1 MVSTNPFER
10 YSRLQ
15 ITLSRDP
22 LFQVVSGLTFFL
34 VHPTAPPRFTKKPP
48 SFIVIKE
55 GGNVSF
61 SFSTSGNPAPKI
73 TWSMQG
79 RRESPA
85 RFRILDDKFEMDN
98 VRFEDEGLITCHA
111 ENMFGVEVS
120 KLNLTVLGES
130 VVYLKTWH
138 ITSR

>member
-1 MVSTNPFER
+1 MVSTIPLER

-15 ITLSRDP
+15 ITFSPSFIL
-22 LFQVVSGLTFFL
+22 VVSELIFFY

-55 GGNVSF
+55 GGNISF

-73 TWSMQG
+73 TWSMQD

-98 VRFEDEGLITCHA
+98 VHFEDEGLITCHA

-120 KLNLTVLGES
+120 KVNLTVLGELLLLFIS
-130 VVYLKTWH
+130 KRG
-138 ITSR
+138 IS

>member
-1 MVSTNPFER
+1 M
-10 YSRLQ
+10 
-15 ITLSRDP
+15 
-22 LFQVVSGLTFFL
+22 
-34 VHPTAPPRFTKKPP
+34 
-48 SFIVIKE
+48 
-55 GGNVSF
+55 SF

-120 KLNLTVLGES
+120 KVNLTVLGELLLLFIS
-130 VVYLKTWH
+130 KRG
-138 ITSR
+138 IS